1 MTQNKLKSTL
11 DLTFADV
18 NLSQSQLLQL
28 DAQNNADA
36 TMAALDAVLGLDRE
50 VTYELIDDITQV
62 NGPPTDFD
70 RLLQTALA
78 QRPDLQALV
87 FGQQSAQKSA
97 RVQWDQLLPTI
108 TAIGTAGSVSTSQVE
123 R

>member
-1 MTQNKLKSTL
+1 
-11 DLTFADV
+11 
-18 NLSQSQLLQL
+18 
-28 DAQNNADA
+28 
-36 TMAALDAVLGLDRE
+36 MAALDAVLGLDRE

-97 RVQWDQLLPTI
+97 RVQWHQLLPTI
-108 TAIGTAGSVSTSQVE
+108 TAIGTAASVSTSQVE